1 MRLLQILAILVWI
14 PGCVGAPA
22 YDPPVL
28 PFETPDAW
36 SDSSSAISGEWW
48 TEFKDDTL
56 NALIEEAVAN
66 NYSLDAAAA
75 RIEQS
80 IAMARIAGADL
91 LPNAGVSLN
100 ASRQKQIFVG
110 LPIGGSGVPSS
121 TSDSFRLDFQA
132 SWELDLWGRVR
143 AGHAAAEADL
153 QASLADYAGAHLS
166 LTGQVIRAYV
176 GAIEAR
182 QQKALLDQT
191 LESFE
196 ALETRVRDRYE
207 KGLRPS
213 LDLRLTQASVAS
225 AKDSQLQREQGM
237 IHAARQLELLLGR
250 YPAALVET
258 TDALP
263 ALPSAAPA
271 GLPADLIARRPDMAA
286 AERRLAAANSRVY
299 EAQTSL
305 LPAISLTGS
314 VGSTSD
320 EIGDLLDSD
329 FQIWSLA
336 AGLIQPIF
344 QNGRLRANIDL
355 TKGREQEQTALY
367 VEQALRAFEEVERAL
382 TAERILRDR
391 GIALN
396 VAAEQNRKALT
407 ISEDRYVRGLDDI
420 LTVLE
425 ARRRFFTAQSQLLAV
440 QRLQIENRVNL
451 ILALGGGF
459 QVEGDSPDEQPVNG
473 E

>member
-1 MRLLQILAILVWI
+1 MRLLHLITIGLLLT
-14 PGCVGAPA
+14 GCVGAPA

-28 PFETPDAW
+28 PFDTPDAW
-36 SDSSSAISGEWW
+36 SEASTDISGEWW
-48 TEFKDDTL
+48 TDFQDETL
-56 NALIEEAVAN
+56 NALIREAVET

-80 IAMARIAGADL
+80 IALARIAGADL

-110 LPIGGSGVPSS
+110 LPIPGSGVPSS
-121 TSDSFRLDFQA
+121 TNDSFRLDFAA

-153 QASLADYAGAHLS
+153 QAAIADFAGAHLS
-166 LTGQVIRAYV
+166 LTGQVIRAYIGV
-176 GAIEAR
+176 IEAR

-191 LESFE
+191 LESFT
-196 ALETRVRDRYE
+196 ALEQRVRDRYE

-213 LDLRLTQASVAS
+213 LDLRLTQASVS
-225 AKDSQLQREQGM
+225 TTKDNQLQREQGM
-237 IHAARQLELLLGR
+237 KDAARQLELLLGR
-250 YPAALVET
+250 YPAAEIEAADT
-258 TDALP
+258 LP
-263 ALPSAAPA
+263 ALPDPVPA
-271 GLPADLIARRPDMAA
+271 GLPANLISRRPDMAA

-299 EAQTSL
+299 EAQTAL

-336 AGLIQPIF
+336 AGLVQPIF

-355 TKGREQEQTALY
+355 TKGREQEQVARY
-367 VEQALRAFEEVERAL
+367 VEQALRAYEEVERAL

-391 GIALN
+391 VVALTD
-396 VAAEQNRKALT
+396 AAEQNKQALT

-425 ARRRFFTAQSQLLAV
+425 ARRRYFAAQSQLIAV
-440 QRLQIENRVNL
+440 KRLQIENRVNL
-451 ILALGGGF
+451 VLALGGGF
-459 QVEGDSPDEQPVNG
+459 VVEGDQPDNQPVNG